1 LTIGQSARNDA
12 RREDFMYVVFGA
24 SGHTGSV
31 VAEKLI
37 ERGKRVRA
45 VARDATKLELLRL
58 KGAEVVTAD
67 VLDAG
72 SVANALRG
80 AEGAYL
86 LIPPDNTSSD
96 LVARG
101 CKITDN
107 YVAGL
112 SQQGVRNAAVLSSV
126 GAQEPSGTGP
136 IVITHYAETT
146 LPKAAS
152 TTFTFVRAAYF
163 MENLLAFAQAIKN
176 DGVLPVFGGGE
187 GHPFPMV
194 ATGDIGETAA
204 DAILSPPSAAHQWI
218 ELSGPREYSFN
229 DAAAEAA
236 AILGRPVKATALP
249 IDALVPTMTQ
259 FGFSA
264 NVAGLYR
271 EMNEAFGTGLV
282 RFEGNRHAVRGQVPL
297 GDVLRAG
304 LR

>member
-1 LTIGQSARNDA
+1 
-12 RREDFMYVVFGA
+12 MYVVFGA
-24 SGHTGSV
+24 NGHTGSV

-45 VARDATKLELLRL
+45 VARDSAKLEPLRAR
-58 KGAEVVTAD
+58 GAEVLAAD
-67 VLDAG
+67 VLDAD

-86 LIPPDNTSSD
+86 LVPPDNASAD
-96 LVARG
+96 LVSRG
-101 CKITDN
+101 RRIIN
-107 YVAGL
+107 HYVAGL
-112 SQQGVRNAAVLSSV
+112 SRHAVRHAAVLSSV
-126 GAQEPSGTGP
+126 GAQAPSGTGP
-136 IVITHYAETT
+136 IVITHHAEAT
-146 LPKAAS
+146 LPEAAA

-163 MENLLAFAQAIKN
+163 MENLLNFAQAIKN

-187 GHPFPMV
+187 GYAFPMV
-194 ATGDIGETAA
+194 ATRDIGEVAA
-204 DAILSPPSAAHQWI
+204 DALLSPPPAHQWI

-259 FGFSA
+259 FGVSP
-264 NVAGLYR
+264 NVAALYR
-271 EMNEAFGTGLV
+271 EMTEALGTGLV
-282 RFEGNRHAVRGQVPL
+282 RFEGNRQSVRGKIPL
-297 GDVLRAG
+297 GDVLRSG